1 MEKHRGLMTMSGMT
15 ANKLSRNY
23 ADSIDK
29 EKKRSKIGF
38 IKIKGKEQPR

>member
-1 MEKHRGLMTMSGMT
+1 MEKHRGLMTMNRMT